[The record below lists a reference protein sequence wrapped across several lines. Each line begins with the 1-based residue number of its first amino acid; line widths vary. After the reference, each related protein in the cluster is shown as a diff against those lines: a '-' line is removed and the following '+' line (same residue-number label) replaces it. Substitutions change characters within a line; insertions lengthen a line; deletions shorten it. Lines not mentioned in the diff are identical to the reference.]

1 MLTRTR
7 SEAPFFIA
15 LLIGSTV
22 GGVGTM
28 AAWSASLLDFLSRIT
43 LMQVIGL
50 SATGMLFSFLPYL
63 AIGVPAC
70 LALERVIESA
80 FTRAAI
86 LGAGGAIIGAAITG
100 FTDDFLT
107 PWAAMIG
114 GFSGLTLGILR
125 RNKRRK
131 AV

>member
-7 SEAPFFIA
+7 AESLFFIA

-22 GGVGTM
+22 GGVGTL
-28 AAWSASLLDFLSRIT
+28 AAWSVSPLDFLSQIT
-43 LMQVIGL
+43 IVQVIGL
-50 SATGMLFSFLPYL
+50 SVTGMLFSFLPYV

-80 FTRAAI
+80 FTRTAI

-100 FTDDFLT
+100 FIDDFLMS
-107 PWAAMIG
+107 WAAMIG

-125 RNKRRK
+125 RDKRRR
-131 AV
+131 VV

>member
-15 LLIGSTV
+15 LLIGSSV
-22 GGVGTM
+22 GGVGAM